1 MVAIIMESVP
11 VGLRGELT
19 RWMLELKSGV
29 FLGTLSARVREKLWQ
44 KICSESR
51 GGPCI
56 IVWSAQCEQGYKME
70 FWGAPSRV
78 PTFWEGLQLLTK
90 PIKH

>member
-29 FLGTLSARVREKLWQ
+29 FMGTISARVREKLWQ

-51 GGPCI
+51 R
-56 IVWSAQCEQGYKME
+56 SA
-70 FWGAPSRV
+70 S
-78 PTFWEGLQLLTK
+78 
-90 PIKH
+90 